1 MIAPT
6 NQRLEIVGNP
16 MMFND
21 VMLILGLTK
30 QGLQNKFEIWPVSLD
45 LVFTMSKIG
54 HLQNCLEEIFDE
66 FTPKVVNKMLW
77 IQLQYCVEK
86 NKRILVVVKVLRK
99 EAEKETLKS
108 DMYVTQL
115 GDLDFLWAYLAK
127 LSITLA
133 T

>member
-1 MIAPT
+1 MS
-6 NQRLEIVGNP
+6 L
-16 MMFND
+16 D
-21 VMLILGLTK
+21 LL
-30 QGLQNKFEIWPVSLD
+30 SLD

-66 FTPKVVNKMLW
+66 FTPKFVNKMHW
-77 IQLQYCVEK
+77 IQLQYHVEK
-86 NKRILVVVKVLRK
+86 NKRILVVAKVLRK

-108 DMYVTQL
+108 AMYVTQL
-115 GDLDFLWAYLAK
+115 RDLDFLRMYLAG

>member
-1 MIAPT
+1 M
-6 NQRLEIVGNP
+6 
-16 MMFND
+16 
-21 VMLILGLTK
+21 
-30 QGLQNKFEIWPVSLD
+30 SLD

-54 HLQNCLEEIFDE
+54 HLQNCLKEIFDE
-66 FTPKVVNKMLW
+66 FTPKFVKKMHW
-77 IQLQYCVEK
+77 IQLQYHVEK

-108 DMYVTQL
+108 AMYVTQL
-115 GDLDFLWAYLAK
+115 GDLDLLQVYLAG